1 MPISSVKYCINL
13 DIFEQMATLGIFG
26 RRDDNIF
33 KIERTLDT
41 NVSENDTTYRYTG
54 HCMYVHTYLHTF
66 DSSVPLV
73 HVLKWTELYLILT
86 ARWMR

>member
-41 NVSENDTTYRYTG
+41 NVSENDTTYKYTD
-54 HCMYVHTYLHTF
+54 HCMYLHNF
-66 DSSVPLV
+66 DSSVPSSARMEMDRALSD
-73 HVLKWTELYLILT
+73 TD
-86 ARWMR
+86 RWMR